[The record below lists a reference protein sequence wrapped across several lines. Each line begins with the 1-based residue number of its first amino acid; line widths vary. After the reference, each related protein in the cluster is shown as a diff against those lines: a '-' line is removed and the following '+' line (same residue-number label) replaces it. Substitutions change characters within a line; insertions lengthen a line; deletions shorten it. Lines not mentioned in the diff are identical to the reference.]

1 MSRLKN
7 VEREV
12 RLVLESKPETRDD
25 DDLLYL
31 EICKGKLLTEVISLE
46 YFLRNRKSSCI
57 PPFESVRRTRAKLQ
71 RENENLRGWKH
82 RPRLEAQQDYLDYV
96 RGEDGRD

>member
-31 EICKGKLLTEVISLE
+31 EVCKSKVKADLISVE
-46 YFLRNRKSSCI
+46 YFFLHRKNSCI

-71 RENENLRGWKH
+71 RENEALRGKKYK
-82 RPRLEAQQDYLDYV
+82 PRIEAQQDYLDYV
-96 RGEDGRD
+96 RGKDGRD